1 MLGSVLYL
9 GYRRNV
15 ADLRQLMMNEAER
28 LIGITGIAAQAGIH
42 ALDEVEDLTARR
54 LLDNAWLIERLSHD
68 AIPSEETLAQIAR
81 DNDLHMINILDADG
95 KSIVRSG
102 QSDGLGGESGGTH
115 RPEVEAVLAGD
126 DDQGIIGFME
136 GRYYS
141 GKRYGVVVRRRKGGA
156 VVVNADSWNMLAF
169 RRSVGLGTLFRD
181 IGRREGIVYIVLQDE
196 QGIVAASEDVREM
209 TRIGNDPFLLQAEKG
224 EMGSRLTRYRDRNI
238 LEVASPLIA
247 DDYNLGIIRLG
258 LSTDEI
264 DGIRMRAI
272 RQFLL
277 LFAAAMFSGALVLV
291 FVILK
296 QNYMILDAEHDRIL
310 GEVRRMEEEQRRT
323 ERLASMGR
331 LAAGVAHE
339 IRNPLNAVSIIT
351 QRLKAEFTP
360 TGDETEYRKYLATV
374 ASEIARIS
382 QIVEQFLKYA
392 RPPKLSLTEV
402 NLSVLVDEVTAI
414 AGERARTEDIAVSA
428 DVSRDIVC
436 RCDAD
441 QLKQA
446 LLNLVLNAVEA
457 CAAGG
462 SASVAARKNGGEI
475 VLVVRD
481 TGPGIADDAMP
492 KIFDPYFTTKEKG
505 HGLGLSEVHRIV
517 TAHGGRIDAEND
529 TERGG
534 AVFTVVLPG
543 GKSN

>member
-1 MLGSVLYL
+1 MRIARVGTGYIVVVWLVVVVMLGSVLYL

-28 LIGITGIAAQAGIH
+28 LIGITGIASQAGIH

-54 LLDNAWLIERLSHD
+54 LLDNAQLIERLSHD

-81 DNDLHMINILDADG
+81 ENDLHMINILDAAG

-102 QSDGLGGESGGTH
+102 QSDGPARGEKTGETH
-115 RPEVEAVLAGD
+115 RPEVEAVLSGD
-126 DDQGIIGFME
+126 DDQGIIGFMD

-141 GKRYGVVVRRRKGGA
+141 GKRYGVVVGRENGGA
-156 VVVNADSWNMLAF
+156 VVVNADSGKMLAF

-181 IGRREGIVYIVLQDE
+181 IGRREGIVYIVLQDG
-196 QGIVAASEDVREM
+196 QGIVAASGGVREM

-224 EMGSRLTRYRDRNI
+224 EMGSRLTRYRDRNV

-264 DGIRMRAI
+264 DGIRMRAV

-351 QRLKAEFTP
+351 QRLRAEFTP
-360 TGDETEYRKYLATV
+360 TGEEAEYRKYLATV

-392 RPPKLSLTEV
+392 KPPKLSITEV
-402 NLSVLVDEVTAI
+402 NLSVLIGEVTAI
-414 AGERARTEDIAVSA
+414 AGERARTNGIAVSA
-428 DVSRDIVC
+428 NVSRDIVC

-446 LLNLVLNAVEA
+446 LLNLSLNAVEA
-457 CAAGG
+457 CTAGG
-462 SASVAARKNGGEI
+462 SVTVAARKNGGEI

-481 TGPGIADDAMP
+481 TGGGIADDAMP
-492 KIFDPYFTTKEKG
+492 KIFDPYF
-505 HGLGLSEVHRIV
+505 
-517 TAHGGRIDAEND
+517 
-529 TERGG
+529 
-534 AVFTVVLPG
+534 
-543 GKSN
+543 